1 MEVKTLIEN
10 ASVEVALKHLW
21 EKIRIATELISQ
33 LREQSEQFRSQKEYL
48 EQEIVQLRDELAR
61 KDQELKQLKV
71 NHSALT
77 NSIGGNNILTLEEKD
92 ALKARIKELIAK
104 INSHL

>member
-1 MEVKTLIEN
+1 MEVKTHSDN

-33 LREQSEQFRSQKEYL
+33 LREQNELYRTQKEGF
-48 EQEIVQLRDELAR
+48 EQEVIRLRNALAQ
-61 KDQELKQLKV
+61 KDQELKQLKA

-77 NSIGGNNILTLEEKD
+77 NSIGGNNILTSEEKE
-92 ALKARIKELIAK
+92 ALKARIKELIAR